1 MNRIETRLTQF
12 ARSLVIKAK
21 SFLLR
26 RKLSR
31 LMRENEALM
40 AKEDVLLRDVEN
52 LRNLLR
58 RHKLYVSGE
67 YFPGTN

>member
-1 MNRIETRLTQF
+1 MNRIETRLIQF
-12 ARSLVIKAK
+12 VRYLVIKVK

-40 AKEDVLLRDVEN
+40 AREGVLLRDVEN
-52 LRNLLR
+52 LRSRFR
-58 RHKLYVSGE
+58 RHKLYVSG